1 MTKKKQNT
9 GKMMSGSEILV
20 QTLVDLGVTKVFGY
34 PGGKVIGL
42 YDVLFKTPEIQDILF
57 RHEQGAT
64 HAADGYA
71 RATGKPGVVIVTS
84 GPGATNTVTGI
95 ATAFM
100 DSIPMIVFTG
110 QVASAMIGND
120 AFQEAD
126 IIGITRPVT
135 KHSYLAKDPDQL
147 GQIVQEAYHIAVTGR
162 PGPVL
167 IDLPSD
173 VLAKKTV
180 YHPHKDVKIRGYN
193 PTYKGHSQQ
202 ISKAAEMLN
211 RAERP
216 LIYAGGGVNIGLATD
231 ELTEIAIKGQIP
243 VTTTLLG
250 LGAFPEDNP
259 LSVGMVGMHGTW
271 YANMAMMECDVLVCI
286 GARFDDRVTGRLSHF
301 SPNSKKI
308 HIDID
313 PSCIA
318 KNVSVDIP
326 IVGHVKEILPDLAK
340 QVKPANSK
348 TWLNNIAEWKKEHS
362 LDYGKM
368 EDSILPQFVVEK
380 MAELT
385 RHEAIVVTDVGQ
397 NQMWAAQY
405 YGFKRPRQILSSG
418 GLGTM
423 GYGLPAAIGAAFG
436 CPEDT
441 VVCFTGDGGFQM
453 NIQELTTAVQHKI
466 PLKIVLLNNGYLGMV
481 RQWQELFFG
490 RRYAMTVLADGNPDF
505 MKLAE
510 GYGAKGLQAFKP
522 DDVEKVIQEGLEI
535 NDVPVVMEFIIRPE
549 ENVFPMVP
557 AGASLDEMLEGHKE

>member
-1 MTKKKQNT
+1 MT
-9 GKMMSGSEILV
+9 GSEILV

-42 YDVLFKTPEIQDILF
+42 YDVLDRTPGIQGILF

-64 HAADGYA
+64 HAADGFA
-71 RATGKPGVVIVTS
+71 RATGMPGIVIVTS

-95 ATAFM
+95 ATAYM
-100 DSIPMIVFTG
+100 DSIPIIVFTG
-110 QVASAMIGND
+110 QVPSAMIGND

-135 KHSYLAKDPDQL
+135 KHSYLAQDPGQI
-147 GQIVQEAYHIAVTGR
+147 GQIVREAYHIAITGR

-173 VLAKKTV
+173 VLAASGEH
-180 YHPHKDVKIRGYN
+180 HPNEHVMIRGYN

-202 ISKAAEMLN
+202 INKAADMLN
-211 RAERP
+211 TARRP
-216 LIYAGGGVNIGLATD
+216 LIYAGGGVNIGLAS
-231 ELTEIAIKGQIP
+231 EEITEIANRGQIP

-271 YANMAMMECDVLVCI
+271 YANMAMMECDVLMCV
-286 GARFDDRVTGRLSHF
+286 GARFDDRVTGRLNHF

-318 KNVSVDIP
+318 KNVAVDIP
-326 IVGHVKEILPDLAK
+326 IVGHVKKVLPDIVKKIKPANTKEWLEQINCWKNEHPLKYSKRGEEILP
-340 QVKPANSK
+340 
-348 TWLNNIAEWKKEHS
+348 E
-362 LDYGKM
+362 Y
-368 EDSILPQFVVEK
+368 VVEK
-380 MAELT
+380 VAEMT
-385 RHEAIVVTDVGQ
+385 NHQAIVVTDVGQ

-423 GYGLPAAIGAAFG
+423 GYGLPAALGAAIG
-436 CPEDT
+436 CPDET

-453 NIQELTTAVQHKI
+453 NIQELTTAVQNKI

-481 RQWQELFFG
+481 RQWQELFFE
-490 RRYAMTVLADGNPDF
+490 RRYAMTVLSDGNPNF

-510 GYGAKGLQAFKP
+510 GYGAVGLQAQKLS
-522 DDVEKVIQEGLEI
+522 DVEDVIKEGLKI
-535 NDVPVVMEFIIRPE
+535 KRLPVVMEFIICPE

-557 AGASLDEMLEGHKE
+557 AGASLDEMLENGK

>member
-1 MTKKKQNT
+1 MTKKKRSPGT
-9 GKMMSGSEILV
+9 RMTGSEILV
-20 QTLVDLGVTKVFGY
+20 QTLVDLGVKKVFGY

-42 YDVLFKTPEIQDILF
+42 FDVLDRTSEIQEILF

-95 ATAFM
+95 ANAHM

-110 QVASAMIGND
+110 QVPSAMIGND

-126 IIGITRPVT
+126 IIGITRPIT
-135 KHSYLAKDPDQL
+135 KHSYLAQDPGQI
-147 GQIVQEAYHIAVTGR
+147 GQIVREAYHIAITGR

-173 VLAKKTV
+173 ITAGKGE
-180 YHPHKDVKIRGYN
+180 YRPNDNIMIRGYN

-202 ISKAAEMLN
+202 INKAADMLN
-211 RAERP
+211 SAKRP
-216 LIYAGGGVNIGLATD
+216 LIYAGGGVNIGMASE
-231 ELTEIAIKGQIP
+231 ELTEIANRGRIP

-271 YANMAMMECDVLVCI
+271 YANMAMMECDVLMCV
-286 GARFDDRVTGRLSHF
+286 GARFDDRVTGRLNHF

-318 KNVSVDIP
+318 KNVAVDIP
-326 IVGHVKEILPDLAK
+326 IVGHVKEILPDIVK
-340 QVKPANSK
+340 KIKPADTNAWMNQISH
-348 TWLNNIAEWKKEHS
+348 WKKEHALFYS
-362 LDYGKM
+362 K
-368 EDSILPQFVVEK
+368 DSAEILPEYVVEK
-380 MAELT
+380 VAELT
-385 RHEAIVVTDVGQ
+385 QHNAIVVTDVGQ

-423 GYGLPAAIGAAFG
+423 GYGLPAALGAAIG
-436 CPEDT
+436 CPEET

-453 NIQELTTAVQHKI
+453 NIQELTTAVQNQI
-466 PLKIVLLNNGYLGMV
+466 PLKIILLNNGYLGMV
-481 RQWQELFFG
+481 RQWQELFFKK
-490 RRYAMTVLADGNPDF
+490 RYAMTVLSKGNPDF

-510 GYGAKGLQAFKP
+510 GYGAVGLQASKP
-522 DDVEKVIQEGLEI
+522 SEVEKVIQEGLKVK
-535 NDVPVVMEFIIRPE
+535 NAPVVMEFIIKPE

-557 AGASLDEMLEGHKE
+557 AGASLDEMLESGQ